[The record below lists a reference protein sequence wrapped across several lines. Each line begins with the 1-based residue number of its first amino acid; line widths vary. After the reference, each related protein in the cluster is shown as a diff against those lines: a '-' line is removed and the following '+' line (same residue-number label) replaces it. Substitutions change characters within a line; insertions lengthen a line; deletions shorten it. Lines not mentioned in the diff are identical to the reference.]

1 MILRSLRA
9 WRQDKLLRTVLENS
23 GYLFSSNSAT
33 IVLSMAQSIFAARLL
48 GPEQFGLLSAT
59 VIPFVST
66 VNRLTSFRMSELVVA
81 YTGRYLEE
89 GRQEQAAAVTKS
101 AALVDIG
108 ASVLGFLIL
117 LAVTPLG
124 ATYLAKNPASG
135 PLFFTYGLVLLAN
148 ATFETATGVLQV
160 ANRFRTIAVITFI
173 QGLITAGII
182 FAAYLS
188 DLGLLEV
195 LLAYLAG
202 KTFAGLAT
210 SALAFFELRRTLGA
224 GWWRA
229 SIKDGLDWSALRRFA
244 FSTNLNG
251 TLNLIT
257 RDSETLW
264 ISFLRNPVEAG
275 YYKIALGVI
284 NLVMLPVQP
293 LIGTTYTE
301 TARTLAQRS
310 WQATTDLLRRLST
323 LAGLWTVSAAAGLAI
338 FGNWVIQRLY
348 GSDFGPSYP
357 ALLILLVGYGFANIL
372 YWNRPLLLAL
382 GMPTYPLKMAALFG
396 ALKTGLALWLVP
408 QYGYL
413 AEAALMSA
421 FFLATISANVQRG
434 LREVA
439 ARRLRAPVAETR
451 VP

>member
-1 MILRSLRA
+1 MRSLRA

-33 IVLSMAQSIFAARLL
+33 LVLSMAQSIFAARLL

-81 YTGRYLEE
+81 YTGRYLAE
-89 GRQEQAAAVTKS
+89 GRQEQAAAVTKG
-101 AALVDIG
+101 AALVDIL

-117 LAVTPLG
+117 LAAAPLG
-124 ATYLAKNPASG
+124 ATYLAKNSASG
-135 PLFFTYGLVLLAN
+135 PLFITYGLVLLAN

-160 ANRFRTIAVITFI
+160 ANRFRTIAIINLI
-173 QGLITAGII
+173 QSLVTAGMI
-182 FAAYLS
+182 FAAYLAGR
-188 DLGLLEV
+188 GLLEV

-210 SALAFFELRRTLGA
+210 SALAFFELRKTLGP

-229 SIKDGLDWSALRRFA
+229 SLRLGLDWAALRRFA

-264 ISFLRNPVEAG
+264 ISFLRNPLEAG

-310 WQATTDLLRRLST
+310 WQATTDLLRRVST
-323 LAGLWTVSAAAGLAI
+323 LAGLWTVAAAAGLAV
-338 FGNWVIQRLY
+338 FGNWVISQLY
-348 GSDFGPSYP
+348 GGEYAPAYP

-382 GMPTYPLKMAALFG
+382 GLPTYPLKVAALFG
-396 ALKTGLALWLVP
+396 ALKTALALWLVP

-413 AEAALMSA
+413 AEAALMTA
-421 FFLATISANVQRG
+421 FFLTTISANVRRG
-434 LREVA
+434 LQEIGV
-439 ARRLRAPVAETR
+439 RRRAPQLAESR